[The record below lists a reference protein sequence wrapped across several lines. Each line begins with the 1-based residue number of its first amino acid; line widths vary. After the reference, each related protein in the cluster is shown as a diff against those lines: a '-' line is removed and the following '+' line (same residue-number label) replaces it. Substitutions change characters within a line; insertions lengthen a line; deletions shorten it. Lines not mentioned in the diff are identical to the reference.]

1 MGYEKRQF
9 LYGMDFDTEERLV
22 EPGFSRKNVNV
33 RIGSSTDNG
42 LYSAENVQGNTF
54 IPNVELPTGENKVI
68 GSYLY
73 RKKNLA
79 YIFIWNDGG
88 NHGIYEYN
96 HVSSKIVT
104 VVQASVLNFKSDSLI
119 TGINVVEF
127 DENNDFLYWVDKSN
141 PPRKININKAK
152 SGDYQTPIKEEVID
166 AIKYPPLCPPSVDI
180 RQDPDY
186 KVNYINEKIFQ
197 FKAAYVYDDKE
208 ISAWSPIS
216 VQVLPKTICG
226 GEDSQGNTI
235 RIKVPKGGELVQ
247 RIKIAAREGNVNDF
261 FQISDEDVEDY
272 ELDGD
277 YIVYYFRNDKAPQAI
292 ELNQSNKLFDSLPQV
307 AGAQEFIK
315 NKITYADVTE
325 GYDNVEVDFDLDVR
339 YEQEEEEEKPLNTI
353 RGVLRISQESYYD
366 SLLIVENQFG
376 QFQPIHDQGAG
387 GIQYGGFSPRAEGF
401 GSIAEFEQNL
411 RTDFKQSLPLGG
423 FCLYLAGT
431 DFYAI
436 SEQVLGNNS
445 DLQTGLKNA
454 YDSSS
459 SSNRNRI
466 RGEVTGSSSGSLNY
480 ANSRTWSSWQFND
493 VPDGTYILRVASNL
507 TTSDDL
513 LDPDRGYQKTSAFL
527 NRIGFGLTS
536 VPDQTASKE
545 LEVTVQNGQILD
557 NIEVVIADLSA
568 PYIEVSTKGLAGY
581 LTDFESGFT
590 PSSISEALGQKRIEL
605 AQAGLARASGIPVGS
620 ISVLTDHNG
629 FFWQR
634 VAGNADLSLV
644 NTQSGSQSGNDQIGY
659 DLFQT
664 GSPSAVPIE
673 TTSNG
678 EVNIFVIDNN
688 EANVTNFS
696 RTNVLITVLDSDGSP
711 VSGVTIVSTN
721 GDTQTTRS
729 NGQAPFIVYVE
740 SGEDQRTVDFYPYLS
755 GSCNGEFDI
764 SVSTFSGLI
773 GQTTGYENNS
783 TTTEIPNWILTLETS
798 SSISRLKNGGTYT
811 YGLVYYDR
819 ANRSG
824 NTNLGDESELV
835 LPFYT
840 ETSSDITVPPTVDWQ
855 INSTPPSWAT
865 HYQWVR
871 TPNTALDRYLQWF
884 TDDISYSGGGTNFND
899 ASILELNISN
909 LTDGYKTA
917 NPDSVLVYD
926 YTERDRIRLIKDNTG
941 AYFNEY
947 IDLKVLSFEA
957 GVLKVENDAQI
968 NLSDGVFFEIY
979 TPKLDVSEDIYYE
992 IGECY
997 EIGEVVDDNGDTLY
1011 FHKGSSTDQDPILQ
1025 TPATGTFKSGDT
1037 YYRERNII
1045 ATGGNFRTDVD
1056 SQLFS
1061 DFWQSKVSDIGRP
1074 NKVDKEAKRVTRP
1087 TTIYYSNN
1095 FIPETNINGLNSFFD
1110 SSFETYD
1117 RNYGTIKKL
1126 FGINGRLDVYHELK
1140 VTKVLVQESIV
1151 YNQSDQGNI
1160 GISNSVLSYPS
1171 IPYAGEYG
1179 TLNPE
1184 SFTENEGRRYFFDVR
1199 NGKVLRLS
1207 GDGLTPISDNKMHS
1221 YFESKSNFYS
1231 VFNLIPEI
1239 WGTYDENHDEYI
1251 ISFGSISREEGFT
1264 PDDLALVSSQA
1275 ETVTETRDG
1284 LTYTFDI
1291 EYSENEQGVPTD
1303 FFITRDVENGVYLI
1317 NSVAGD
1323 ISLDR
1328 QKILSIPAETLAFS
1342 ERTRFWTS
1350 FYTFTPE
1357 CMVKVGLDYLSF
1369 RNGET
1374 FLHNTNGKRNSFYG
1388 GDSSSEV
1395 WAVFNQDPS
1404 KNKVFQALSQES
1416 DTVWEAREI
1425 LTQNGQ
1431 KSSLIK
1437 DDFKVSF
1444 GQGHTLYSKENIHYA
1459 ALWKDENTPNV
1470 DIPLLEGDSMRD
1482 ASVLVKLINGSTEE
1496 ERLFAVSMNYSNSE
1510 RSNR

>member
-42 LYSAENVQGNTF
+42 VYSAENVQGNTF

-119 TGINVVEF
+119 TGVNVVEF

-247 RIKIAAREGNVNDF
+247 RIKIAAREGNINDF

-277 YIVYYFRNDKAPQAI
+277 DIVYYFRNDKAPQAI

-325 GYDNVEVDFDLDVR
+325 GYDNVEVDFDLEVE
-339 YEQEEEEEKPLNTI
+339 YEQEEQEEEEKPLNTI
-353 RGVLRISQESYYD
+353 KGFLRISQADTSSNNNYLKY
-366 SLLIVENQFG
+366 
-376 QFQPIHDQGAG
+376 QPIHDQGAG
-387 GIQYGGFSPRAEGF
+387 GIQYGGFSPF
-401 GSIAEFEQNL
+401 GFEQNL
-411 RTDFKQSLPLGG
+411 RTDFRQSLPLGG

-436 SEQVLGNNS
+436 SEQILGNNS
-445 DLQTGLKNA
+445 DLQVGNLKNA
-454 YDSSS
+454 YDSTTIA
-459 SSNRNRI
+459 NRNTI
-466 RGEVTGSSSGSLNY
+466 RDEMTNPSGGDTPY
-480 ANSRTWSSWQFND
+480 PDTRVFSRWQFDD

-527 NRIGFGLTS
+527 NRIGFNATES
-536 VPDQTASKE
+536 AAQEDSKE
-545 LEVTVQNGQILD
+545 LEVTVQNGQIID

-568 PYIEVSTKGLAGY
+568 PGSNRTKGIAGY
-581 LTDFESGFT
+581 LTDFESGFI
-590 PSSISEALGQKRIEL
+590 PSDIASALGQKRVEL
-605 AQAGLARASGIPVGS
+605 SRIGFTGAARVATQSGNFI
-620 ISVLTDHNG
+620 TDHNG
-629 FFWQR
+629 FFFAQTLTG
-634 VAGNADLSLV
+634 VGNITVD
-644 NTQSGSQSGNDQIGY
+644 NSQSGFQAGNDPVGY
-659 DLFQT
+659 DLFET
-664 GSPSAVPIE
+664 GGATDIPIE
-673 TTSNG
+673 NTDNG
-678 EVNIFVIDNN
+678 TVKMFVVNNN
-688 EANVTNFS
+688 NDDITLYS
-696 RTNVLITVLDSDGSP
+696 RTNVLITVLDSDGNP

-721 GDTQTTRS
+721 GDTQKTKG
-729 NGQAPFIVYVE
+729 NGQATFIVYVE
-740 SGEDQRTVDFYPYLS
+740 FAENQRNVEFYPYLA

-764 SVSTFSGLI
+764 SVSTFSDFI
-773 GQTTGYENNS
+773 GQTTGYQNNN
-783 TTTEIPNWILTLETS
+783 TTTTIPSWVLTLDTS
-798 SSISRLKNGGTYT
+798 SSVSRLKNGGTYT
-811 YGLVYYDR
+811 YGIVYYDR

-824 NTNLGDESELV
+824 NTNLGDKSELV

-840 ETSSDITVPPTVDWQ
+840 EGSLDGSVSPIKSSPIVSWS
-855 INSTPPSWAT
+855 IESAPPSWAT

-884 TDDISYSGGGTNFND
+884 TDDVSYSGGSSSNPND

-926 YTERDRIRLIKDNTG
+926 YTERDRVRLIKDNTG

-957 GVLKVENDAQI
+957 GVLKVDNNT
-968 NLSDGVFFEIY
+968 NLNLLGGVFFEIY

-1045 ATGGNFRTDVD
+1045 STGGNFRTDID